1 MLPCFQVFAFGQF
14 FKKTLMKVFLS
25 DITPTVMGI
34 LFFSC
39 LFLTRIY
46 RSFSRY
52 FHICI
57 NGQIIQV
64 DIIRTFVAALSPV
77 DLGQW
82 FVIFICTSFYVLL
95 TLLSRQGYFPSG
107 FMYFSGSDL
116 QQRVL
121 IFFAYNND
129 VLQRL
134 DEPWAWRFNWPLN
147 LAFWGGKR
155 RVFSAFM
162 LLKYWIVRNN
172 EFSLFNLL

>member
-1 MLPCFQVFAFGQF
+1 
-14 FKKTLMKVFLS
+14 MKVFLS
-25 DITPTVMGI
+25 DITPTVMGKH
-34 LFFSC
+34 FFAC

-46 RSFSRY
+46 RSFSRF
-52 FHICI
+52 FHTFI

-64 DIIRTFVAALSPV
+64 DIITTYVAALSPV
-77 DLGQW
+77 DLSHL
-82 FVIFICTSFYVLL
+82 FVIFICTSFYFLL
-95 TLLSRQGYFPSG
+95 RVLSRRGNFPSG
-107 FMYFSGSDL
+107 FIYFSGSDL

-147 LAFWGGKR
+147 LAFLGGKR